1 MCMMTISIVLT
12 FDVDIAANSG
22 AIDELYAQ
30 TTSNIQEVDFKFRQG
45 IFQIPVRT
53 FDVTSQLTVSGSG
66 SSQSVIIL
74 GRESLSKFSDGSQ
87 TLSNIS
93 MTQSFGQLEM
103 SGGGLKVGSGR
114 QLIARNVEFVFLK
127 ALVAGG
133 AISSM
138 SGDVMIESSSFFGG
152 KE

>member
-45 IFQIPVRT
+45 IFQIPVRA
-53 FDVTSQLTVSGSG
+53 FDVTMQFTAIGST
-66 SSQSVIIL
+66 QTKSVIIC
-74 GRESLSKFSDGSQ
+74 GTESLTKFTDGSQ
-87 TLSNIS
+87 TLSNVSI
-93 MTQSFGQLEM
+93 TESFGVNVV